1 MKESQG
7 NELTVKDVL
16 IQCEIDGDKG
26 KKNNQHPFPCFYYS
40 ITARYQG
47 FLHFCSKTKKYS
59 DSSEAIAILYLTILE
74 IMIRGLRFPQPLLQR
89 YPRFQRWERYSLS

>member
-26 KKNNQHPFPCFYYS
+26 KKNKRW
-40 ITARYQG
+40 IVVT
-47 FLHFCSKTKKYS
+47 
-59 DSSEAIAILYLTILE
+59 SSTILIKKDFE
-74 IMIRGLRFPQPLLQR
+74 DNNFHQYSFLQVMN
-89 YPRFQRWERYSLS
+89 E